1 MRVVASRWAGHRE
14 AGGPGPENAN
24 GVAEPGFARAVLR
37 ALGAGV
43 LTLDA
48 TGRITSVNPW
58 AEQLLGRSAR
68 DMVGHDAHDLLHRHA
83 DGSPVPRERCTLRNP
98 LSGTSYEEGSEEY
111 FQRADGT
118 TVPIIW
124 ATTPLVR
131 DGRPEGLALV
141 FHDFSLHRSA
151 TEEIKARTAAL
162 EAFTTQLH
170 LVAEISTVLV
180 PTERTSATL
189 RRLLRLLVPELG
201 QWAAADLHQGGS
213 EVLER
218 VAVRSS
224 AHPHRAGRLRGP
236 FTPLPDPAR
245 AALNRLGNGDRPA
258 PLSAEEVLDDP
269 HHPLAATHRVLF
281 ERLGG
286 HSAVVVPLRTR
297 QRSYGTLTVARAG
310 DHPAHSEAEIAL
322 LADIGRRVGLV
333 LDNARLYQEQQNV
346 AATMQRQLLTPLPQ
360 VDHLRMAAR
369 YRPAESAME
378 VGGDWYDA
386 FLLADGVMALV
397 IGDVVGHDLQAAAH
411 MAEVRNML
419 RALAW
424 DHQEPPSVIM
434 RRLDEA
440 VTNTSDAPMA
450 TLVFAR
456 VEGPEGGPWQFHWV
470 TAGHPPPLL
479 VTRDGATRFLEAGH
493 GPLIGMSATL
503 RLGLDWPDAR
513 EELPPES
520 ILLLYTDGLVES
532 RDRPIDLGMAKLRH
546 HAGVLACRPEE
557 WTIDEYC
564 DELLARIE
572 PRGDDVA
579 LLALRLPAA
588 GVGAPGDTSPPPPP
602 QSAHSDATP
611 DRAAPGS
618 RRQEPEVLDPTH
630 ADPDE

>member
-1 MRVVASRWAGHRE
+1 
-14 AGGPGPENAN
+14 
-24 GVAEPGFARAVLR
+24 
-37 ALGAGV
+37 
-43 LTLDA
+43 
-48 TGRITSVNPW
+48 
-58 AEQLLGRSAR
+58 
-68 DMVGHDAHDLLHRHA
+68 
-83 DGSPVPRERCTLRNP
+83 
-98 LSGTSYEEGSEEY
+98 
-111 FQRADGT
+111 
-118 TVPIIW
+118 
-124 ATTPLVR
+124 
-131 DGRPEGLALV
+131 
-141 FHDFSLHRSA
+141 
-151 TEEIKARTAAL
+151 
-162 EAFTTQLH
+162 
-170 LVAEISTVLV
+170 
-180 PTERTSATL
+180 
-189 RRLLRLLVPELG
+189 
-201 QWAAADLHQGGS
+201 
-213 EVLER
+213 
-218 VAVRSS
+218 
-224 AHPHRAGRLRGP
+224 
-236 FTPLPDPAR
+236 
-245 AALNRLGNGDRPA
+245 
-258 PLSAEEVLDDP
+258 
-269 HHPLAATHRVLF
+269 
-281 ERLGG
+281 
-286 HSAVVVPLRTR
+286 
-297 QRSYGTLTVARAG
+297 
-310 DHPAHSEAEIAL
+310 
-322 LADIGRRVGLV
+322 
-333 LDNARLYQEQQNV
+333 
-346 AATMQRQLLTPLPQ
+346 
-360 VDHLRMAAR
+360 
-369 YRPAESAME
+369 ME

-424 DHQEPPSVIM
+424 DHQEPPSIIM

-456 VEGPEGGPWQFHWV
+456 VEGPEGGPWKFHWV

-588 GVGAPGDTSPPPPP
+588 GVGAPGDTSAPPPP

-618 RRQEPEVLDPTH
+618 RRQESEVLDPTQ